1 MKIGMVG
8 LGRMGA
14 GMVRRL
20 IKGKHR
26 VVVFDRDPAQ
36 VRRLAAGGAAAA
48 KTLEGLVGQLKAPR
62 VIWLMVPAGNPTQQV
77 IDRLV
82 VLLQRGDIVVDGG
95 NSFYKESIRR
105 AEQLKRR
112 GIRFVDAGTSGG
124 VWGLEIGYCLMVGG
138 EKAPVKHLE
147 PVLKTLAP
155 DKGCWHVG
163 PSGAGHF
170 VKMVHNG
177 IEYGLL
183 QAYAEGFALL
193 NASPFRLDLPAI
205 ASLWSR
211 GSVIRSWLL
220 DLAERALKKDPRLS
234 AVQGYVEDSGEGRW
248 TVQEAI
254 ERAVPAPAITAALF
268 ARFRSRQREE
278 FGDKLIAALR
288 REFGGHAVRKKA

>member
-1 MKIGMVG
+1 
-8 LGRMGA
+8 
-14 GMVRRL
+14 
-20 IKGKHR
+20 
-26 VVVFDRDPAQ
+26 
-36 VRRLAAGGAAAA
+36 
-48 KTLEGLVGQLKAPR
+48 
-62 VIWLMVPAGNPTQQV
+62 
-77 IDRLV
+77 
-82 VLLQRGDIVVDGG
+82 
-95 NSFYKESIRR
+95 
-105 AEQLKRR
+105 
-112 GIRFVDAGTSGG
+112 
-124 VWGLEIGYCLMVGG
+124 
-138 EKAPVKHLE
+138 
-147 PVLKTLAP
+147 
-155 DKGCWHVG
+155 
-163 PSGAGHF
+163 
-170 VKMVHNG
+170 MVHNG

-183 QAYAEGFALL
+183 QAYSEGFALL